1 MSVVVLSFQTWCF
14 VICTLAHSMLKVKA
28 TLRNQQA
35 ITDALSKAFALW
47 AAEDINE
54 THWKQQFQE
63 MSRWDYDGG
72 TQRDKAY
79 VTSPRDIYDLGH
91 LYQSGV
97 DSFTLQENGGLI
109 TAKWHWDAKNESGRE
124 YATYVHNGTG
134 TNKTARPFT
143 DDVSL
148 MSSFFLNAPGVAFR
162 LRIKQAIA
170 SL

>member
-1 MSVVVLSFQTWCF
+1 MAKLINAKTIENALVQAF
-14 VICTLAHSMLKVKA
+14 VI
-28 TLRNQQA
+28 
-35 ITDALSKAFALW
+35 W

-63 MSRWDYDGG
+63 MSRWGYDGETMRSNG
-72 TQRDKAY
+72 A
-79 VTSPRDIYDLGH
+79 VGSPRDIYDLGH

-97 DSFTLQENGGLI
+97 DSFTIEADSNLI
-109 TAKWHWDAKNESGRE
+109 TAKWHWDAKNASGRE

-148 MSSFFLNAPGVAFR
+148 LSSFFLNAPGVAFR

>member
-1 MSVVVLSFQTWCF
+1 M
-14 VICTLAHSMLKVKA
+14 K
-28 TLRNQQA
+28 NQQA

-63 MSRWDYDGG
+63 MSRWDYDGE
-72 TQRDKAY
+72 TRRDNGAY
-79 VTSPRDIYDLGH
+79 VESPRDIYDLGH

-97 DSFTLQENGGLI
+97 DSFTLQDNGGLI

-124 YATYVHNGTG
+124 YARYVHDGTG
-134 TNKTARPFT
+134 TSKTARPFT

>member
-1 MSVVVLSFQTWCF
+1 MAKLINAKTIENALVQAF
-14 VICTLAHSMLKVKA
+14 VI
-28 TLRNQQA
+28 
-35 ITDALSKAFALW
+35 W

-63 MSRWDYDGG
+63 MSRWGYDGETMRSNG
-72 TQRDKAY
+72 A
-79 VTSPRDIYDLGH
+79 VGSPRDIYDLGH

-97 DSFTLQENGGLI
+97 DSFTMEADSNLI
-109 TAKWHWDAKNESGRE
+109 TAKWHWDAKNASGRE

-148 MSSFFLNAPGVAFR
+148 LSSFFLNAPGVAFR

>member
-1 MSVVVLSFQTWCF
+1 
-14 VICTLAHSMLKVKA
+14 MLKVKA
-28 TLRNQQA
+28 TLKNQQVIA
-35 ITDALSKAFALW
+35 DALSKAFALW

-63 MSRWDYDGG
+63 MSRWDYDGETRRENG
-72 TQRDKAY
+72 AY
-79 VTSPRDIYDLGH
+79 VESPRDIYDLGH

-97 DSFTLQENGGLI
+97 DSFTLQDNGGLI
-109 TAKWHWDAKNESGRE
+109 TARWHWDAKNASGRE
-124 YATYVHNGTG
+124 YARYVHDGTG

-148 MSSFFLNAPGVAFR
+148 VSSFFLNAPGVAFR

>member
-1 MSVVVLSFQTWCF
+1 
-14 VICTLAHSMLKVKA
+14 MLKVKA
-28 TLRNQQA
+28 TLKNQQV

-47 AAEDINE
+47 AAEDIND

-63 MSRWDYDGG
+63 MSRWNYDGG

-79 VTSPRDIYDLGH
+79 VESPRDIYDLGH

-97 DSFTLQENGGLI
+97 DSFTLQDNGGLI
-109 TAKWHWDAKNESGRE
+109 TAKWHWDAKNASGRE
-124 YATYVHNGTG
+124 YATHVHNGTG

-162 LRIKQAIA
+162 LRIKQAIT

>member
-1 MSVVVLSFQTWCF
+1 MAKLINAKTIENALVQAF
-14 VICTLAHSMLKVKA
+14 VI
-28 TLRNQQA
+28 
-35 ITDALSKAFALW
+35 W
-47 AAEDINE
+47 AAEDINK

-63 MSRWDYDGG
+63 MSRWGYDGETMRSNG
-72 TQRDKAY
+72 A
-79 VTSPRDIYDLGH
+79 VGSPRDIYDLGT

-97 DSFTLQENGGLI
+97 DSFTIEADSNLI
-109 TAKWHWDAKNESGRE
+109 TAKWHWDAKNASGRE

-148 MSSFFLNAPGVAFR
+148 LSSFFLNAPGVAFR

>member
-1 MSVVVLSFQTWCF
+1 MAKLINAKTIENALVQAF
-14 VICTLAHSMLKVKA
+14 VI
-28 TLRNQQA
+28 
-35 ITDALSKAFALW
+35 W

-63 MSRWDYDGG
+63 MSRWDYDGETMRSNG
-72 TQRDKAY
+72 A
-79 VTSPRDIYDLGH
+79 VGSPRDIYDLGH

-97 DSFTLQENGGLI
+97 DSFTIEADGNLI
-109 TAKWHWDAKNESGRE
+109 TAKWHWDAKNASGRE
-124 YATYVHNGTG
+124 YATYVHDGTG

-148 MSSFFLNAPGVAFR
+148 LSSFFLNAPGVAFR

>member
-1 MSVVVLSFQTWCF
+1 M
-14 VICTLAHSMLKVKA
+14 A
-28 TLRNQQA
+28 TLRNQQT
-35 ITDALSKAFALW
+35 IIDALVKAFAVW
-47 AAEDINE
+47 AAKDINE

-79 VTSPRDIYDLGH
+79 VESPRDIYDLGH

-97 DSFTLQENGGLI
+97 DSFTLEDNGDLI
-109 TAKWHWDAKNESGRE
+109 TAMWHWDAKNASGKE
-124 YATYVHNGTG
+124 YATHVHNGTG

>member
-1 MSVVVLSFQTWCF
+1 MAKLINAKTIENALVQAF
-14 VICTLAHSMLKVKA
+14 VI
-28 TLRNQQA
+28 
-35 ITDALSKAFALW
+35 W

-63 MSRWDYDGG
+63 MSRWDYDGETMRSNG
-72 TQRDKAY
+72 A
-79 VTSPRDIYDLGH
+79 VGSPRDIYDLGH

-97 DSFTLQENGGLI
+97 DSFTIEANSNLI
-109 TAKWHWDAKNESGRE
+109 TAKWHWDAKNASGRE

-148 MSSFFLNAPGVAFR
+148 LSSFFLNAPGVAFR

>member
-1 MSVVVLSFQTWCF
+1 
-14 VICTLAHSMLKVKA
+14 MLKVKA
-28 TLRNQQA
+28 TLKNQQA
-35 ITDALSKAFALW
+35 VTDALAKAFALW

-54 THWKQQFQE
+54 IHWKQQFQE
-63 MSRWDYDGG
+63 MSRWDYNGRTIREKG
-72 TQRDKAY
+72 PP
-79 VTSPRDIYDLGH
+79 VESPRDIYDLGY

-97 DSFTLQENGGLI
+97 DSFTLEDDGNLI
-109 TAKWHWDAKNESGRE
+109 TAKWHWDATNASGKE
-124 YATYVHNGTG
+124 YATHVHNGTG

-148 MSSFFLNAPGVAFR
+148 MSSFFLSAPGVAFR